1 MVPREPQLESDL
13 NAINEQAQR
22 EKSTPSDTSS
32 QNDTAPPSRSADPA
46 PSSDKPP
53 ENHQAIPSEPGPPH
67 HSPQKETFP
76 EMELVQLHQQR
87 QHPEA
92 LLTSIRGPPR
102 LHQRTSSPPSE
113 ELLTSIR
120 GPPHLHQNSSL
131 PTEEHLTSMST
142 LLNQSQ
148 AAQQNYNAPNPET
161 SSFSTQSNHNKHM
174 IKHSRP

>member
-1 MVPREPQLESDL
+1 
-13 NAINEQAQR
+13 
-22 EKSTPSDTSS
+22 
-32 QNDTAPPSRSADPA
+32 
-46 PSSDKPP
+46 
-53 ENHQAIPSEPGPPH
+53 
-67 HSPQKETFP
+67 
-76 EMELVQLHQQR
+76 MELVQLHQQR